1 MSHNRMPYNCN
12 IRSRIKLPGYALL
25 LLWNPH
31 NSLIIILRYF
41 VLARIRCHL
50 SSPAVSPRI
59 AMFYLLSCF
68 SCLHL
73 ITVGS
78 DERASIFVFEMRGF
92 KRHLS
97 GTAFPKKAAAWL
109 EHCACKLHSCPLN
122 TTLTS
127 ATLVISTLLMLPSFS
142 WLFSWCLDTHDK
154 THRSSSLDHPLV
166 CPFFLWKH
174 FQGQQEKYCLH
185 LFSFIH
191 FPLILCHCLANYLHA

>member
-1 MSHNRMPYNCN
+1 M
-12 IRSRIKLPGYALL
+12 KFPGYALL
-25 LLWNPH
+25 LLWNLH
-31 NSLIIILRYF
+31 NSLIILLRYF

-50 SSPAVSPRI
+50 SSLSLSQNSHVLSAEL
-59 AMFYLLSCF
+59 FYSCF

-97 GTAFPKKAAAWL
+97 GTAFPKKAAIWL
-109 EHCACKLHSCPLN
+109 EHCVCKLHSWPLN

-127 ATLVISTLLMLPSFS
+127 ATLVISTLLTLPSFS

-154 THRSSSLDHPLV
+154 AHRSSSLDHPLV
-166 CPFFLWKH
+166 CPFFLWKP
-174 FQGQQEKYCLH
+174 FQGQREKYCLH
-185 LFSFIH
+185 LFSFIP
-191 FPLILCHCLANYLHA
+191 FPFMLCHCLANYLHA